1 MRVKQLRRQGFAVL
15 AAAAAVICSEPADA
29 RQAFGNFGVSVV
41 HGVKVVAVA
50 KGQTRDVWS
59 DPRFFPE
66 TCAHLNANRQL
77 MQDAAAQVI
86 EQKFD
91 QQLPH
96 GFSVSRVKVT
106 LQPIDCENSGRMPG
120 VATIGLDYR
129 FARSSLTFSLNTTQD
144 GVPRMDFSASFDLSV
159 RANLILPQSAP
170 LTLGLEKPH
179 VAIQNISY
187 DSENTAADIV
197 KGAVD
202 ALHSLTGFD
211 ATASVTQDRAIDFD
225 SVKADISRLQ
235 NVLPAGAGLQVT
247 RLNDQ
252 AILTVGDGSSV
263 SDAHCITGYVWR
275 QAGPGDLVCVT
286 PAVRAQTIADNR
298 EGPNRVV
305 QQSVEAC
312 ASYLCRTKGNGTASP
327 LKTTVRPALIPM
339 TATPAASSQT
349 LPCKTGYVYR
359 QAFANDDVC
368 VPPADHAQAF
378 LDNQYELVRRVD
390 YKAPIK

>member
-1 MRVKQLRRQGFAVL
+1 MRLKLTSACRQTIAAVAL
-15 AAAAAVICSEPADA
+15 AAAALSGGPADA
-29 RQAFGNFGVSVV
+29 RQAWGKFGVSVV

-50 KGQTRDVWS
+50 KGQSRDVWS

-77 MQDAAAQVI
+77 MQEAAAQVI

-120 VATIGLDYR
+120 VATIGFDYR
-129 FARSSLTFSLNTTQD
+129 FARSNLTFSLNTTQD
-144 GVPRMDFSASFDLSV
+144 GVPRMDFSASFDLDV
-159 RANLILPQSAP
+159 RANLILPQTAP

-179 VAIQNISY
+179 LDVQNISY

-202 ALHSLTGFD
+202 ALHALTGFD
-211 ATASVTQDRAIDFD
+211 ATSSVTQDRAIDFD
-225 SVKADISRLQ
+225 SVKADIGRLQ
-235 NVLPAGAGLQVT
+235 NALPAGSSLQVT
-247 RLNDQ
+247 RQNDL

-263 SDAHCITGYVWR
+263 GDAHCISGYVWR

-286 PAVRAQTIADNR
+286 PAVRAQTAADNR
-298 EGPNRVV
+298 EWHNRVV
-305 QQSVEAC
+305 QTSVSPC
-312 ASYLCRTKGNGTASP
+312 ATYLCRMQSVHPTVLATAP
-327 LKTTVRPALIPM
+327 QK
-339 TATPAASSQT
+339 
-349 LPCKTGYVYR
+349 LPCRTGYVYR
-359 QAFANDDVC
+359 EAYADDYVC
-368 VPPADHAQAF
+368 VTPATHAQA
-378 LDNQYELVRRVD
+378 LSDNQYELVRRVD
-390 YKAPIK
+390 YKPAIK